1 MRKGLIFIIGI
12 VFCITSITP
21 CYGTVKGITS
31 KNYLSYEKKYAD
43 TYGYNK
49 GECNRE
55 YLPNEEYFYSD
66 YYDHWNVD
74 RVYDP
79 NQITDRNLAIAYAK
93 ANYPNCKIKFITLNK
108 KGWKKL
114 EKRKGKRIVYIEKC
128 ITISNGKKGGYTKKG
143 HYYVAYNKKV
153 KKGKKVTS
161 YFVYNPYTHYIDDV
175 VAAVDNKIIR

>member
-1 MRKGLIFIIGI
+1 MFIGI
-12 VFCITSITP
+12 VFCIVSVTP
-21 CYGTVKGITS
+21 CYGTVQGITS

-55 YLPNEEYFYSD
+55 YLPNEEFFYND

-74 RVYDP
+74 KVYDP
-79 NQITDRNLAIAYAK
+79 SCITNKKLVVAYAK
-93 ANYPNCKIKFITLNK
+93 ANYPNHKIQFITLNN
-108 KGWKKL
+108 GHKKL
-114 EKRKGKRIVYIEKC
+114 KNRKGKYIVYIEKC
-128 ITISNGKKGGYTKKG
+128 VTKSNGKGGGFTKKG

-161 YFVYNPYTHYIDDV
+161 YFVYNPKTNYVDDV
-175 VAAVDNKIIR
+175 VAVVDNKIIR